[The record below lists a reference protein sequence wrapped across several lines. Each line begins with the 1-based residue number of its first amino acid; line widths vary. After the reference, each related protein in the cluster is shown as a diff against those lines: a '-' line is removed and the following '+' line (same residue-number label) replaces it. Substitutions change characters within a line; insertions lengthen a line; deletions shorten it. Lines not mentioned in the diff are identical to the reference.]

1 MNSGKNGHKDH
12 NYFFKS
18 FKSKVKR
25 GRQVSTGS
33 GGSGWHAE
41 VSRARKTLEK
51 ITTAN
56 TELALAA

>member
-1 MNSGKNGHKDH
+1 MNNGQNNHIILS
-12 NYFFKS
+12 NL
-18 FKSKVKR
+18 KVER

-33 GGSGWHAE
+33 GGSGRHAE